1 MSGESLV
8 EREHRIMQRLSRLF
22 RLERHGRFD
31 RWPIGFVFAL
41 IARRGRCIEELIT
54 LDAERRRCGAA
65 ADVRLNHAARTLARE
80 IDNGLRP
87 AEARADRL
95 HSDVKV
101 LRGEG
106 RNSGMKGFSTGKI
119 LGRG

>member
-1 MSGESLV
+1 MSREVLV
-8 EREHRIMQRLSRLF
+8 EQERRVMQRLSRLF
-22 RLERHGRFD
+22 RAERNGRLD
-31 RWPIGFVFAL
+31 HWPMGFVFAL
-41 IARRGRCIEELIT
+41 IARRGRCIKDLMT

-65 ADVRLNHAARTLARE
+65 ADNKLHDAAKTLARE
-80 IDNGLRP
+80 IDEALQP

-95 HSDVKV
+95 RSDVKV

-106 RNSGMKGFSTGKI
+106 TNSGMKSFSAGKI